1 MCSEVHRYI
10 QLVFSVHYPPPPH
23 THTHTLQ
30 VNMNYQDQLE
40 TQRTDSKNAVEEYV
54 YSMREKLESSLS
66 DFISE
71 SDKESFRSLL
81 SSTEDWLYEEGEV
94 SHQTRLLFNERG
106 INHLHVVTA

>member
-1 MCSEVHRYI
+1 MKFRGI
-10 QLVFSVHYPPPPH
+10 VFIIISTPH

-30 VNMNYQDQLE
+30 VNMKYQDQLE

-71 SDKESFRSLL
+71 SDKDSFRSLL
-81 SSTEDWLYEEGEV
+81 TSTEDWLYEEGEV
-94 SHQTRLLFNERG
+94 RH
-106 INHLHVVTA
+106 